1 MKKIILVFAILIHS
15 CLIFAAKVPNWILDV
30 DSEYPKDIYLARL
43 GTGTT
48 LENARADALGLL
60 AGYFNAQILVDTKAT
75 NIMNNKDNNVSKEQN
90 INQEINVVSE
100 TSLVGVEYSNSFFN
114 KKEKK
119 YYIVAYLNREEAW
132 KNLEDKLNVLFEK
145 YETFQDMAEKSADL
159 ITKFKYSKKASNT
172 GEEFLN
178 EVYKGF
184 IINPAKR
191 KFYKPK
197 ITEINLK
204 IEENSQI
211 IVPVKLK
218 INGDCENIIKNLIVN
233 EFKKAGFF
241 IDSDSANKNSY
252 LLCVDIKSN
261 EKLDNEIYFVFP
273 ELSIELLDS
282 AKTRKF
288 YSFEKKYSKTA
299 GFSLNQTQKKAFSKI
314 ADELNSVLSE
324 DVKKSFLEN

>member
-1 MKKIILVFAILIHS
+1 MKKIILIFAILIHS
-15 CLIFAAKVPNWILDV
+15 CFIFAAKVPNWILDI
-30 DSEYPKDIYLARL
+30 DSEYPKDIYLARV
-43 GTGTT
+43 GTGAT

-172 GEEFLN
+172 GKEFLN

-233 EFKKAGFF
+233 EFKMAGFF
-241 IDSDSANKNSY
+241 IDSDSTKKNSY

-261 EKLDNEIYFVFP
+261 EKLENEIYFVYP
-273 ELSIELLDS
+273 ELSIELLNS
-282 AKTRKF
+282 AGTRKF
-288 YSFEKKYSKTA
+288 YSFEKKWSKTA
-299 GFSLNQTQKKAFSKI
+299 GFSLNQTQKRAFSKI
-314 ADELNSVLSE
+314 VDELNNVISE

>member
-15 CLIFAAKVPNWILDV
+15 CFIFAAKVPNWVLDV
-30 DSEYPKDIYLARL
+30 DSEYPKDTYLARV
-43 GTGTT
+43 GTGVT
-48 LENARADALGLL
+48 LENARADALGQL
-60 AGYFNAQILVDTKAT
+60 AGYFNAQILVDTKAI
-75 NIMNNKDNNVSKEQN
+75 NVMNNKDNNVSKEQN

-132 KNLEDKLNVLFEK
+132 KNLEDKLNGLVEK
-145 YETFQDMAEKSADL
+145 YETFQDMAEKSVDL
-159 ITKFKYSKKASNT
+159 ITKYKYSKKASNA
-172 GEEFLN
+172 GGEFLN

-191 KFYKPK
+191 KLYRPK

-211 IVPVKLK
+211 IVPAKLQIK
-218 INGDCENIIKNLIVN
+218 GDCENIIKNLIVN
-233 EFKKAGFF
+233 EFKRAGFF
-241 IDSDSANKNSY
+241 IDSDNANKNSY

-261 EKLDNEIYFVFP
+261 EKLENEIYFVYP

-282 AKTRKF
+282 ASTRKF
-288 YSFEKKYSKTA
+288 YSFERKYSKTA

-314 ADELNSVLSE
+314 AEELNSVISE